1 MIPVFKSKKYLL
13 SVQERLMMEKA
24 WKGIIEQKRET
35 IRKIEMIEKDI
46 EYESFQHVLYD
57 YKLSIKKELVQDCRR
72 AVRFIN

>member
-46 EYESFQHVLYD
+46 EYESFHPVLYD
-57 YKLSIKKELVQDCRR
+57 YKLRIKKELVQDCRR